1 MHSATKQTILASST
15 LTLALVSDAVLY
27 LLLPIYFSDFLLTI
41 VWVGI
46 LLSANRFLRILLNPL
61 IVYSYALLG
70 GRRATLL
77 AVFFATVACAMFLF
91 SLGPWV
97 LLIARML
104 WGFAY
109 GLLRLS
115 CLYCATKDP
124 AVSLKNMGWYAAI
137 QELGPLLVLL
147 AAPLINHYYSV
158 HVIIA
163 ISLLL
168 CLLAFIPALF
178 LRQESVQQQS
188 PTRGWLP
195 KFNYQHFLTFVFC
208 LLFDAVWIVVLAPLI
223 IFGGGSEQQALA
235 MAAILVVLKRGF
247 NLLLG
252 LVVVKYSQLRNVNRW
267 LNYSVLMM
275 LLSAWL
281 LASSALLSASLLA
294 IVGHGV
300 FMILM
305 PKILSD
311 QNNNLAA
318 RKASLNDFTLWRDFA
333 AALGALLAGVLLA
346 AELVTY
352 FYLSAAILL
361 SLVVA
366 VFSWRERKI
375 RLTSTEQVE

>member
-41 VWVGI
+41 IWVGV

-61 IVYSYALLG
+61 IVYIYTLLG

-77 AVFFATVACAMFLF
+77 AVLFATVACAMFLF
-91 SLGPWV
+91 PLGPWV

-104 WGFAY
+104 WGFAF

-124 AVSLKNMGWYAAI
+124 TLSLKNMGWYAAI

-147 AAPLINHYYSV
+147 AVPLINHYYSV
-158 HVIIA
+158 QVIIA

-168 CLLAFIPALF
+168 CLMAFIPAL
-178 LRQESVQQQS
+178 LLAQERVEEQS
-188 PTRGWLP
+188 SSRAWLP
-195 KFNYQHFLTFVFC
+195 KLNYQHFLTFVFC
-208 LLFDAVWIVVLAPLI
+208 LLFDAVWVVVLAPLMI
-223 IFGGGSEQQALA
+223 SLGSSEQQALA
-235 MAAILVVLKRGF
+235 IAAIVLVLKRGF
-247 NLLLG
+247 NFLLG
-252 LVVVKYSQLRNVNRW
+252 LVMVRYSQLQNASRW

-294 IVGHGV
+294 IVGHGL

-305 PKILSD
+305 PKILTD
-311 QNNNLAA
+311 QNNDLSV

-352 FYLSAAILL
+352 FYLFAAIML
-361 SLVVA
+361 SLIVA
-366 VFSWRERKI
+366 VYSRRERKI
-375 RLTSTEQVE
+375 SVAITE